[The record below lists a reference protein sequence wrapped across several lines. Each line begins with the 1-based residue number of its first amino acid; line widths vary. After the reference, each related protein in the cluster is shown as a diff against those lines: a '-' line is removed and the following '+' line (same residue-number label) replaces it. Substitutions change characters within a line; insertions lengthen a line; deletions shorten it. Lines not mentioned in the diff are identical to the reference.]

1 MTIKTDRTTLMRCIL
16 ISLILFMAAHAF
28 CIFNLSLRGESVMLN
43 AEKMNN
49 SFLSAGQ
56 FLRPLY
62 LRLRGGIASPLTI
75 GLISFCSLTAACI
88 LLFYLCGMDNLLFYT
103 LLSGLL
109 LFNPAVLEQ
118 FAGSLLTADMV
129 FLSFFLLVAGP
140 ALLFIR
146 PGFFPLSALLLFLGL
161 GLSPQLAVTGL
172 CVPLLFWAAHP
183 EQGPGNNRKPYLL
196 TAAAIAAG
204 AILFAGGVTFFSRRN
219 GIAPEFLFAF
229 KGQSLKE
236 ILMAPFTA
244 MFTPAT
250 IYPHFFR
257 IFRSLVPML
266 AIVLL
271 IKRRN
276 AIIPLALLCVL
287 LMLPSPGVTG
297 QFSLPVFFLDAM
309 LLLILYQAIRSLS
322 EKKKIVSALAA
333 GLYGFFFLGE
343 LLFANQAYLK
353 INLDLDTSLSVMTQV
368 IHRLEN
374 REDFIPGQTQT
385 AFIGSL
391 SRSPLV
397 HEREGF
403 EHLAVMDVLEG
414 ETSLQSQS
422 LTTWFFWQTLGYP
435 MNCLSDFEQEQ
446 LADSPEVAAMPVFPH
461 PDSIRRIED
470 TLVVHLS
477 R

>member
-1 MTIKTDRTTLMRCIL
+1 MTIKTDRTTLIRCIL

-62 LRLRGGIASPLTI
+62 LRLRGGIASPLII
-75 GLISFCSLTAACI
+75 GLISCISLAASC
-88 LLFYLCGMDNLLFYT
+88 LVLFYLCGIEDTLFFS
-103 LLSGLL
+103 LMSGLL

-118 FAGSLLTADMV
+118 FAGSLLTADMF
-129 FLSFFLLVAGP
+129 FLSFFLMVAGS

-146 PGFFPLSALLLFLGL
+146 PDFFQMSALLLFLGM
-161 GLSPQLAVTGL
+161 GLSPQLAVTAL
-172 CVPLLFWAAHP
+172 CVPLLFWATHP
-183 EQGPGNNRKPYLL
+183 EQSPGKNRKPYLL
-196 TAAAIAAG
+196 TAAAMAIAV
-204 AILFAGGVTFFSRRN
+204 ILFAGGAAFFSRRN

-229 KGQSLKE
+229 KGRSLKE

-244 MFTPAT
+244 MFTPTT

-257 IFRSLVPML
+257 IFRSLVPVL
-266 AIVLL
+266 AFVLL

-276 AIIPLALLCVL
+276 AIFPLALLCVL
-287 LMLPSPGVTG
+287 LMLPSAGLTG
-297 QFSLPVFFLDAM
+297 QFPFPVFFLDAM
-309 LLLILYQAIRSLS
+309 LLIILYSALKSLPQ
-322 EKKKIVSALAA
+322 KKKIVSALAA

-343 LLFANQAYLK
+343 LLFANQAYLR
-353 INLDLDTSLSVMTQV
+353 INLDLDTSLSIMTQV

-403 EHLAVMDVLEG
+403 EHLAVMDVLKG
-414 ETSLQSQS
+414 ETSIQSQS

-435 MNCLSDFEQEQ
+435 MNCLSDYEQEQ
-446 LADSPEVAAMPVFPH
+446 LASRPEVAAMPDFPH

-477 R
+477 K